1 MMDQRDDDNPADRS
15 RVDLGK
21 PSEIEHWTKQWN
33 VSEEQLRKA
42 VAEVGDDVPA
52 VATFLSMTTKK

>member
-1 MMDQRDDDNPADRS
+1 MSKA
-15 RVDLGK
+15 
-21 PSEIEHWTKQWN
+21 SEIAHWTRQWN

-42 VAEVGDDVPA
+42 VAEVGNDVPA